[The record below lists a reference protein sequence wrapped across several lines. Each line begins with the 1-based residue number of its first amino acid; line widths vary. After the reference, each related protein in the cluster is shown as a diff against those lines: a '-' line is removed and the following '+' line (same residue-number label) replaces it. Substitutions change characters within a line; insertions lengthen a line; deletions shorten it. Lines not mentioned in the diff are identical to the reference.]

1 MLPLLPLVVSA
12 VAVAAG
18 AVPPVDNSAFGALL
32 AAHVHG
38 GRVDY
43 QGFAGSPAF
52 ADYLAR
58 LASAQPETL
67 TTAERLAFWINA
79 YNAWTIELVNRHGR
93 PGSIREIRHAL
104 DGAPLKDAW
113 SEPIVRA
120 AGRTM
125 TLDEL
130 EHGVLG
136 SEFHEPR
143 VHFALVCA
151 ALGCP
156 PLRAEAYSGPRLEH
170 QLDDQTRV
178 FLGATPAKNRVDVA
192 TATVFVSPILVWY
205 RNDFGGSDAAIGR
218 FLARYWR
225 DGPEKDLLLTG
236 RYQLRETAYDWGLND
251 VRSKAVPPR

>member
-1 MLPLLPLVVSA
+1 MLALLPLVLCA
-12 VAVAAG
+12 ATAAAG
-18 AVPPVDNSAFGALL
+18 VAPPVNHSAFGALL
-32 AAHVHG
+32 AAHVHD

-43 QGFAGSPAF
+43 RAFAGSPAF

-58 LASAQPETL
+58 LASARLDAL
-67 TTAERLAFWINA
+67 TAAERQAFWINA

-104 DGAPLKDAW
+104 DGTPVKDAW
-113 SEPIVRA
+113 REPIVRA
-120 AGRTM
+120 GGRTM

-130 EHGVLG
+130 EHGVLRG
-136 SEFHEPR
+136 EFHEPR

-156 PLRAEAYSGPRLEH
+156 PLRAEAYSGPRLER
-170 QLDDQTRV
+170 QLDDQARV
-178 FLGATPAKNRVDVA
+178 FLGATPAKNRVEVK

-205 RNDFGGSDAAIGR
+205 RDDFGGSDAAIGR

-225 DGPEKDLLLTG
+225 DGPEKDLLLSG

-251 VRSKAVPPR
+251 ARSPAAPPR